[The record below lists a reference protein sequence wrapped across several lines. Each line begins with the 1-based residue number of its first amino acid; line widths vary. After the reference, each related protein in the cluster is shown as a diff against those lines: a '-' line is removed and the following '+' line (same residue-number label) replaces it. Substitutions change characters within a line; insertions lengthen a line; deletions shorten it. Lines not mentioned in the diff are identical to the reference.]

1 MKSYIIAIAATGVSL
16 SPLIILCIR
25 AFLLRRDVLRIM
37 SENVSEEFTYT
48 AVTQALDAVNACS
61 CTYVFSIHRTAKILF
76 RGHAVTLVFGPVGR
90 IGAGRFGPTWVPD
103 TCLYA
108 LAADQELEWM
118 KTNPDVFSS
127 ACLASPYSVFWVKLA
142 ALKGELSGAANG
154 SQPIRSETN
163 QTTSAAGSDR

>member
-1 MKSYIIAIAATGVSL
+1 
-16 SPLIILCIR
+16 
-25 AFLLRRDVLRIM
+25 M
-37 SENVSEEFTYT
+37 SENVSDEFTFT

-61 CTYVFSIHRTAKILF
+61 ATYVFSIHRTARILF

-108 LAADQELEWM
+108 LAADQELKWM
-118 KTNPDVFSS
+118 KTNHDVFSS

-142 ALKGELSGAANG
+142 ALKGELSGAASG
-154 SQPIRSETN
+154 VGASRRRRP
-163 QTTSAAGSDR
+163 